1 MGGLPEGWR
10 DYISKHTDEKL
21 KIEAEEKK
29 KIETEMLAKME
40 GIHRSLFDLE
50 LEIEDY
56 DLRSKSFDEKMN
68 TKISK
73 SDQDDFTKSI
83 CSPISRIADLFE
95 QHREFLL
102 SLKKDHSTEKI
113 LMLHETITEKIN
125 ALGRNLEFSQSV
137 CSKVNIFAADDENT
151 YDPAKDMMRVNRN
164 RDTRTS
170 VPRYDVDRKWD
181 GKITDNFD

>member
-1 MGGLPEGWR
+1 MEELPEGWR
-10 DYISKHTDEKL
+10 DYISKRTDEKL

-56 DLRSKSFDEKMN
+56 NLRSKSFDEKMN

-73 SDQDDFTKSI
+73 SEQADFTKSI

-102 SLKKDHSTEKI
+102 SLKKDNGTEKI

-125 ALGRNLEFSQSV
+125 ALEKNLKFSQSV
-137 CSKVNIFAADDENT
+137 CSKVNIFAADDETT
-151 YDPAKDMMRVNRN
+151 YDPAKDMRVNRI
-164 RDTRTS
+164 RDKRTS
-170 VPRYDVDRKWD
+170 VPRDDVDRKWD